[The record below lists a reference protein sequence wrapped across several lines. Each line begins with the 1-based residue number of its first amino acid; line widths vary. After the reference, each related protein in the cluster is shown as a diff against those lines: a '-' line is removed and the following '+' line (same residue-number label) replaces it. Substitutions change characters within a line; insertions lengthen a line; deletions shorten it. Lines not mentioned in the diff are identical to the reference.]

1 MLSAAYPT
9 AGLSQHISRSNR
21 ESGRSN
27 YQDVL
32 QRSRRTLRSSCSS
45 RPSRVADDLLSRPS
59 TRAGYEVSTTRKHRK
74 STRSRLSATGKDI
87 NPKCSPLE
95 HYRLTLYLTV
105 HDQPLSDHVHVQT
118 SEVHTEGT
126 RGHETYKEQNAGCQR
141 VAEVDSES
149 SP

>member
-95 HYRLTLYLTV
+95 HYRPARYIPKGQEGMKPTKSRMPAAKELQKSTV
-105 HDQPLSDHVHVQT
+105 SGLMHGT
-118 SEVHTEGT
+118 SV
-126 RGHETYKEQNAGCQR
+126 KWR
-141 VAEVDSES
+141 VPFPCRPVRHN
-149 SP
+149 